1 MSDEVVRRR
10 KPVTATEVADAVTQ
24 ATKEIVEEDRV
35 DVEPDVKDWI
45 GTTCTVLDLAITG
58 RIPGGFPVGRICHI
72 FGGESACKT
81 VIGTAVLGSA
91 QRRGCITYFEDVE
104 RTFVPNWASMFG
116 LNVKDK
122 DIWHL
127 DQDCETL
134 EDLFDNKLRG
144 KKGILQAY
152 EGRNKVVLVDSLSAL
167 TAIAEQESKLSDA
180 TFGTVRAKQMSTAMR
195 TSIAPLAK
203 SNTTLIFIDQARDK
217 VGGFSPPGA
226 PKKETW
232 SGGRAVGF
240 YSSVR
245 VHLKTAEPVKNSKK
259 KEIGTWINFSIDKNK
274 VGVPHRKGSF
284 CILYDYG
291 IDNVT
296 TNLVFLQEFQESEK
310 TVVFNDVEDTV
321 KKMVEYVESNHLE
334 KQLELEVEK
343 AWKESY
349 ATGHNRQREV
359 W

>member
-1 MSDEVVRRR
+1 MPDEIVRR
-10 KPVTATEVADAVTQ
+10 
-24 ATKEIVEEDRV
+24 TKKAIEEDRV

-45 GTTCTVLDLAITG
+45 STTCTVLDLAITG
-58 RIPGGFPVGRICHI
+58 HLPGGFPVGRICHI

-91 QRRGCITYFEDVE
+91 QRKGAITFFEDVE
-104 RTFVPNWASMFG
+104 HTFMPAWASMFG
-116 LNVKDK
+116 LNIKDK
-122 DIWHL
+122 DMWHL
-127 DQDCETL
+127 DQDCDTL
-134 EDLFDNKLRG
+134 EDLFDNKLKKE
-144 KKGILQAY
+144 KKGIFNLY
-152 EGRNKVVLVDSLSAL
+152 EGKLKVVLVDSLSAL
-167 TAIAEQESKLSDA
+167 TALAEQEAKLSDP
-180 TFGTVRAKQMSTAMR
+180 TFGTIRAKQMSTAMR
-195 TSIAPLAK
+195 TSIAPLSK
-203 SNTTLIFIDQARDK
+203 SNTTLLFIDQARDK

-296 TNLVFLQEFQESEK
+296 TNLNFLQEFQESEK
-310 TVVFNDVEDTV
+310 TLTFNGQVDTV
-321 KKMVEYVESNHLE
+321 KKLVDYVETNHLE

-343 AWKESY
+343 AWQESY
-349 ATGHNRQREV
+349 ATGHSRQREV